1 MSNQAAA
8 CSKGTNQARARKKVH
23 ESHREELVLG
33 VMVEGNGV
41 LIRTADALILHQK
54 FQVPFLF
61 RFFPLRL
68 CVFALLR

>member
-54 FQVPFLF
+54 LQAPFLF

-68 CVFALLR
+68 CVFAPLR

>member
-1 MSNQAAA
+1 M
-8 CSKGTNQARARKKVH
+8 
-23 ESHREELVLG
+23 LG

-54 FQVPFLF
+54 FQAPFLF

-68 CVFALLR
+68 CVFAPLR